1 MRLLDERDPF
11 LEWGP
16 QTGDDDGTARGEGVL
31 VGLGRVNGESAVV
44 ISYDVTVH
52 GGREGLNSH
61 AKVQRAIDVADQLN
75 VPVFLLAEGG
85 DLGVDEI
92 PLYEERH
99 NQIVDFARLSGR
111 VPLVGIAFGPV
122 YGMRALLLS
131 TCDAIFA
138 TRAALVDL
146 TDPGLMELE
155 RDVDLALVQ
164 QRSGMLDLV
173 LGSDDEA
180 IAAAR
185 SYAGLL
191 TRALVPFDAPDEPEV
206 VQQLRSIVP
215 ANPRRAFNAE
225 RLVQLIAD
233 PGTSMI
239 LRPRFGPAM
248 VTAIA
253 RLGGRAVGFAANHPM
268 HVAGAIDSPAS
279 DKLTRFIRIC
289 DAYGLPLIY
298 LIDTPGL
305 LAGPN
310 GERSAMARHST
321 RPYFALHDLRVA
333 IFTVTVRRAFG
344 QGAPVM
350 ASGGGL
356 HRAGSQCVLAD
367 GTTRRDGPG
376 RSSSD
381 HVVVIGCP
389 TGGRDPVSTGD
400 RARFHRPRERLEC
413 GASLRDRRRD
423 RSRRDAGHP
432 PRGRRARAGLRCPPA
447 EVANRCLVRRI

>member
-1 MRLLDERDPF
+1 MEDGALEQITARRTRVRDAEQAATGARHAVGKLGARERVLRLLDEQDSF

-16 QTGDDDGTARGEGVL
+16 QSGDDDATARGDGVL
-31 VGLGRVNGESAVV
+31 VGLGRVNGKSAVV
-44 ISYDVTVH
+44 ISYDVTMH

-61 AKVQRAIDVADQLN
+61 AKVQRALDVADQLS

-85 DLGVDEI
+85 DLGVDEV

-138 TRAALVDL
+138 TRDALLDL
-146 TDPGLMELE
+146 ADPPPLLETDA
-155 RDVDLALVQ
+155 DLALIQ

-185 SYAGLL
+185 SYAELL
-191 TRALVPFDAPDEPEV
+191 TTALVPFDVPDEPEV
-206 VQQLRSIVP
+206 AQQLRSIVP
-215 ANPRRAFNAE
+215 TNARRAFNAE
-225 RLVQLIAD
+225 RLVQLLAD
-233 PGTSMI
+233 PGTAII

-248 VTAIA
+248 VTAIG
-253 RLGGRAVGFAANHPM
+253 RIGGRAVGLAANHPM

-279 DKLTRFIRIC
+279 DKLTRFVRIC
-289 DAYGLPLIY
+289 DAFGLPLIY

-305 LAGPN
+305 LAGPI

-321 RPYFALHDLRVA
+321 RPVLSRSTIFAW
-333 IFTVTVRRAFG
+333 
-344 QGAPVM
+344 
-350 ASGGGL
+350 
-356 HRAGSQCVLAD
+356 
-367 GTTRRDGPG
+367 
-376 RSSSD
+376 RSSRSLSD
-381 HVVVIGCP
+381 
-389 TGGRDPVSTGD
+389 GRLDKVLRSWRVGAACTD
-400 RARFHRPRERLEC
+400 R
-413 GASLRDRRRD
+413 
-423 RSRRDAGHP
+423 
-432 PRGRRARAGLRCPPA
+432 
-447 EVANRCLVRRI
+447 